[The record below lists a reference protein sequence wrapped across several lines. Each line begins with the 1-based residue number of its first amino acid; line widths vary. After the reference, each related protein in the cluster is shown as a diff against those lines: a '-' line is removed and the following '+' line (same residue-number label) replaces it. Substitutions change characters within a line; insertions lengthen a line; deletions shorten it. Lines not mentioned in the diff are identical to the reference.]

1 MHNKQLPKFCTSGRN
16 LVPEGV
22 VIHYFSCKNVDP
34 ERQFD
39 LAACRN
45 LMIDLNRPKDEREHY
60 LLADRDPKKRL
71 YASAHLFIGR
81 EGEMWKLVDFDKQ
94 AYHAGRS
101 LLDNRPNCN
110 AWTLGVEL
118 IGTNTSGFTDA
129 QYEALVALLN
139 DWRKQFNIGD
149 TIAGHDQVRHAA
161 IEAGQKAG
169 KKYDPSGRSGGTG
182 DNFDWGRV
190 MAGLTA
196 ETA

>member
-1 MHNKQLPKFCTSGRN
+1 MHNKQLPKFCASGRS
-16 LVPEGV
+16 LTPEGV

-39 LAACRN
+39 LSACRN

-60 LLADRDPKKRL
+60 LLGDRDPKKRL
-71 YASAHLFIGR
+71 YASAHIFIGR
-81 EGEMWKLVDFDKQ
+81 AGEVWKLVDFDKQ

-101 LLDNRPNCN
+101 LLNDRSNCN
-110 AWTLGVEL
+110 RWTLGIEL

-129 QYEALVALLN
+129 QYQALITLLN
-139 DWRKQFNIGD
+139 GVQFDIDNN
-149 TIAGHDQVRHAA
+149 IAGHDQVRHAA
-161 IEAGQKAG
+161 IKAGQRAA
-169 KKYDPSGRSGGTG
+169 KKYDPSGRSDGTG

-190 MAGLTA
+190 WAGLTD